1 MSEPQNDDKLDR
13 KRNEKDE
20 KGRDEKW
27 QRDPL
32 GAAVWAF
39 ILIWVGIALLL
50 ENAGVL
56 DDLAFLD
63 DKTINAWQLAFAG
76 AGVILLLEA
85 AVRVIVPDFRQPVV
99 GTVILGIVFL
109 SIGLGELVNTGVI
122 VAVAIVLVGV
132 ILLMRGL
139 RGSP

>member
-1 MSEPQNDDKLDR
+1 VSESQNNNQTGQ

-56 DDLAFLD
+56 DDLAILD
-63 DKTINAWQLAFAG
+63 DKTIGAWQLAFAG

-85 AVRVIVPDFRQPVV
+85 AVRVIVPAFRQPVV

-122 VAVAIVLVGV
+122 AAVAIVLVGV
-132 ILLMRGL
+132 ILLLRGL
-139 RGSP
+139 RGTS